1 MYKLIYILI
10 GLYFS
15 FPSFGEAAYNAE
27 NNLNQPIDVVNSIKA
42 SDTGYEQE
50 IRYFDSKD
58 FKYNNYSA
66 YYNFLFTNQINP
78 FFTSNIISS
87 QTEDFSFQSQ
97 LKASYISKM
106 LC

>member
-1 MYKLIYILI
+1 MYKLIYILV

-27 NNLNQPIDVVNSIKA
+27 NNLNQPIDVVSSIKA
-42 SDTGYEQE
+42 SDMGLEQE
-50 IRYFDSKD
+50 IKQFNNKD
-58 FKYNNYSA
+58 FKYCNYSA
-66 YYNFLFTNQINP
+66 YYNFLFTNHVNP
-78 FFTSNIISS
+78 FFTSNAIIS

-97 LKASYISKM
+97 LKDSYISKM

>member
-1 MYKLIYILI
+1 MYKIIYILI

-15 FPSFGEAAYNAE
+15 FPSFSEAAYNAE
-27 NNLNQPIDVVNSIKA
+27 NNVNQFIDVVSSIKA
-42 SDTGYEQE
+42 SDIGNEQE
-50 IRYFDSKD
+50 TRSIDNDDYKYSK
-58 FKYNNYSA
+58 YSA
-66 YYNFLFTNQINP
+66 YYNYLFLNQANP
-78 FFTSNIISS
+78 FFTSNISS